1 MLKQMQD
8 MPLDMKI
15 SMTKSR
21 IREWIN
27 TFGEDGVYISFSGGK
42 DSTVLLHLVRED
54 YPDVEA
60 VFINTGLEYPEIQKF
75 AQSFDNVTVIRPKM
89 RFDEVIKT
97 YGYPLISKEVSE
109 RLYNTKKCIEMN
121 GEHYIEH
128 YYQITGTYPNLR
140 ARQLYDEKLQSRFTF
155 FRYRPLLDVDFDI
168 SNKCCNVMKK
178 ASIKRYVKDRC
189 GITAQMADESRLRTQ
204 KWLQNGCNG
213 FEMKHPLSNPM
224 SFWTE
229 QDVLTYIHTYNIPIC
244 SVYGSI
250 VETQGKMSDQL
261 TFEGH
266 GKLKCTGCQRTGC
279 IFCGFGAHCKDDR
292 RFIMLK
298 QTHPKQYEYC
308 MGGGAYD
315 TDGKWKP
322 NKQGL
327 GMAHVFDVCN
337 SIYGKDF
344 IRYE

>member
-97 YGYPLISKEVSE
+97 YGYPLISKDVAGCIHRAKTGD
-109 RLYNTKKCIEMN
+109 RLSIAKMN
-121 GEHYIEH
+121 GEAKQKENGEPSMFNHLKY
-128 YYQITGTYPNLR
+128 
-140 ARQLYDEKLQSRFTF
+140 K
-155 FRYRPLLDVDFDI
+155 PLMDVDFEITDE
-168 SNKCCNVMKK
+168 CCRMMKK
-178 ASIKRYVKDRC
+178 MPVKSYAHKAKKNSM
-189 GITAQMADESRLRTQ
+189 TAQMADESLLRAQ
-204 KWLQNGCNG
+204 QWYLYGCNG
-213 FEMKHPLSNPM
+213 FDMKTPRSNPM